1 MTQAPAG
8 WYPQEDGRR
17 RYWDGSAWTEH
28 VQPGPVTTAAG
39 HGSMPQKL
47 QSLVTTTAEPDPDA
61 VWQATGKPITGLGAG
76 RYKLTRHYLFV
87 ERGVLGTDSQQVPI
101 VNVVDVDVRQTLVQK
116 SRNVGRVTV
125 HVQGPRGPETIVLED
140 ISEFREA
147 QRLINQ
153 TAHEARL
160 ATQRNAN
167 THRYETSQPIT
178 TAAPVPPAAAVPAA
192 TAEVDPIAQ
201 LRQLGE
207 LRDAGILTE
216 EEFAAKKSEILSRL

>member
-1 MTQAPAG
+1 MAQAPAG

-28 VQPGPVTTAAG
+28 VQPGPATSPAG
-39 HGSMPQKL
+39 HGSVPQKL
-47 QSLVTTTAEPDPDA
+47 RSLVSTTTEHDPDA

-76 RYKLTRHYLFV
+76 RYKLTRYYLFV

-116 SRNVGRVTV
+116 SRNVGSVTV

-153 TAHEARL
+153 TAHEGRL

-167 THRYETSQPIT
+167 THRYETNAPTAS
-178 TAAPVPPAAAVPAA
+178 AAPLPAAAPAK
-192 TAEVDPIAQ
+192 AEVDPIAQ